1 MEDWLKKD
9 PITRFRLKLMEMG
22 ILDQESADSIEKEL
36 KNEMERAVRYAVES
50 PYPAP
55 EEALEDVYA

>member
-1 MEDWLKKD
+1 MGVLSEEEANK
-9 PITRFRLKLMEMG
+9 IGQEMN
-22 ILDQESADSIEKEL
+22 EEIEK
-36 KNEMERAVRYAVES
+36 AVKFAKES

>member
-1 MEDWLKKD
+1 MEVLTGDEAD
-9 PITRFRLKLMEMG
+9 AIEGEMKAE
-22 ILDQESADSIEKEL
+22 LD
-36 KNEMERAVRYAVES
+36 RAVKFGAES

>member
-1 MEDWLKKD
+1 MEAFTQDEANAID
-9 PITRFRLKLMEMG
+9 GEMKAE
-22 ILDQESADSIEKEL
+22 LD
-36 KNEMERAVRYAVES
+36 RAVKFAAES